1 MLRNLAEAIS
11 MTLIM
16 GSSSFCF
23 MGAPWPPSLCS
34 SYPDLTLL
42 SKWAHLQ
49 QISTQALPT
58 VTIKPQQSTNK
69 KQLHCPHTYTSLLPL
84 ERCTAPVSPHNLP
97 SRFSRDIHQYNLYR
111 WFQGLNND
119 SMTQETT
126 FQTSF
131 RKPFLKTHTIK
142 TSEIPSAGSP
152 KNYKRAITLP
162 TNSHPFLLN
171 TCLRSKLC
179 PKTSSL
185 HTPPNPALTQPT
197 SPLNKN
203 PSFAKGNFICPM
215 CASPNIKPLI
225 RHCCH
230 VFHGL

>member
-1 MLRNLAEAIS
+1 MIAWLKQ
-11 MTLIM
+11 
-16 GSSSFCF
+16 
-23 MGAPWPPSLCS
+23 PH
-34 SYPDLTLL
+34 
-42 SKWAHLQ
+42 SKL
-49 QISTQALPT
+49 
-58 VTIKPQQSTNK
+58 
-69 KQLHCPHTYTSLLPL
+69 
-84 ERCTAPVSPHNLP
+84 
-97 SRFSRDIHQYNLYR
+97 
-111 WFQGLNND
+111 
-119 SMTQETT
+119 
-126 FQTSF
+126 SF

-230 VFHGL
+230 VFHGLWYYVPPTLVLRYKHWCTWTWQPCWQPYWQLYWTLKIFLDLLSWYWKTKLFWQNINWLVYWIVAVCHSLVLIRWLIFC